1 MKIGLKK
8 EWFPIYQWL
17 VKYQTLQR
25 EIDYLEFEIDD
36 YESELKRWVSGDLYN
51 VKIVKG
57 SSGSKLEDII
67 IEKKEELEVLNKRK
81 QKLLDFIYKFDD
93 LESLIFIKKYVEG
106 KTLEVIAEELC
117 YSYGHIQRIHSSLV
131 KMIKFI
137 DTKM

>member
-1 MKIGLKK
+1 M
-8 EWFPIYQWL
+8 
-17 VKYQTLQR
+17 QR

-67 IEKKEELEVLNKRK
+67 KEKKEELLVLNERK

-93 LESLIFIKKYVEG
+93 LDSQILIKKYIEE
-106 KTLEVIAEELC
+106 KKLNMIAEEMN
-117 YSYGHIQRIHSSLV
+117 YSESYIYQKHSDLIKKIHLLE
-131 KMIKFI
+131 KL
-137 DTKM
+137 TLNL